1 MKRLIAVLLVMG
13 VIMTAFAATGT
24 VGNKEIS
31 SISRLAAD
39 TEVVVKLDQNIGVI
53 WFSTSSNNNVSRY
66 NLTLPTEENLSQS
79 ISGNDD
85 WVASGSELFLNW
97 NIISKDSVKVSLQIS
112 SPMVGDSASNTD
124 KLGWT
129 VSWYPT
135 TTLEPLEGDA
145 TSISIAST
153 ASTASTDS
161 DAVKGIAY
169 TKNGTIYGNASQ
181 KQLWIYTE
189 NTFGKNA
196 DTYRAVL
203 KATVET
209 I

>member
-1 MKRLIAVLLVMG
+1 MKRLIAVLLVLG
-13 VIMTAFAATGT
+13 VIMTAFAETATGT
-24 VGNKEIS
+24 AGSKEIS
-31 SISRLAAD
+31 RRSQKAAD

-53 WFSTSSNNNVSRY
+53 WFSTSSDSNVSRY
-66 NLTLPTEENLSQS
+66 NLTLPTKQNLSQS

-85 WVASGSELFLNW
+85 WVATGSDLFLNW
-97 NIISKDSVKVSLQIS
+97 NIISKDNVQVSLQIS
-112 SPMVGDSASNTD
+112 SPMVGDTSSNND

-135 TTLEPLEGDA
+135 STTNPTEGSA
-145 TSISIAST
+145 ASISGTPTQERDVS
-153 ASTASTDS
+153 
-161 DAVKGIAY
+161 AVAY
-169 TKNGTIYGNASQ
+169 TKNGTAYGNASQ

-196 DTYRAVL
+196 DTYCAVL

>member
-13 VIMTAFAATGT
+13 VIMTAFAETATGT
-24 VGNKEIS
+24 AGSKEIS
-31 SISRLAAD
+31 SSSQKAAAD

-66 NLTLPTEENLSQS
+66 NLTLPTEDNLSQS

-85 WVASGSELFLNW
+85 WVASGSDLFLNW
-97 NIISKDSVKVSLQIS
+97 NIISKDNVQVSLQIS
-112 SPMVGDSASNTD
+112 SPMVGDNSSNTD

-145 TSISIAST
+145 TSISR
-153 ASTASTDS
+153 ASTDS
-161 DAVKGIAY
+161 GAASGIAY
-169 TKNGTIYGNASQ
+169 TKNGTMYGNASQ

-189 NTFGKNA
+189 NTFGKKA

-203 KATVET
+203 KATVMT

>member
-13 VIMTAFAATGT
+13 AIMTAFAATGT

-31 SISRLAAD
+31 SIPRLAAD

-66 NLTLPTEENLSQS
+66 NHTLPTVDNLSQS
-79 ISGNDD
+79 ISGNGD
-85 WVASGSELFLNW
+85 WVASGSDLFLNW
-97 NIISKDSVKVSLQIS
+97 NIISKDDVQVSLQIS
-112 SPMVGDSASNTD
+112 PMVGDNSSNN

-135 TTLEPLEGDA
+135 TTLEPSEGDA
-145 TSISIAST
+145 TSISR
-153 ASTASTDS
+153 ASTDS
-161 DAVKGIAY
+161 GAVSGIAY
-169 TKNGTIYGNASQ
+169 TKNGTAYGNASQ

>member
-31 SISRLAAD
+31 SIPRLAAD

-112 SPMVGDSASNTD
+112 SPMVGDSSSNTD

-135 TTLEPLEGDA
+135 TTQDPSEGDA
-145 TSISIAST
+145 KSISRAST
-153 ASTASTDS
+153 ESG
-161 DAVKGIAY
+161 AVSEIAY
-169 TKNGTIYGNASQ
+169 TKNGTKYGNASQ

>member
-13 VIMTAFAATGT
+13 VIMTAFAETATGT
-24 VGNKEIS
+24 AGSKEIS
-31 SISRLAAD
+31 AAD

-53 WFSTSSNNNVSRY
+53 WFSTSSDSNVSRY
-66 NLTLPTEENLSQS
+66 NLTLPTKQKLSQS

-85 WVASGSELFLNW
+85 WVATGSDLFLNW

-112 SPMVGDSASNTD
+112 SPMVGDSSSNHD

-135 TTLEPLEGDA
+135 STQNPLEVDA
-145 TSISIAST
+145 TSISI
-153 ASTASTDS
+153 ASTDS

-181 KQLWIYTE
+181 KRLWIYTE

>member
-13 VIMTAFAATGT
+13 VIMTAFAETATGT
-24 VGNKEIS
+24 AGSKEIS
-31 SISRLAAD
+31 AAD

-53 WFSTSSNNNVSRY
+53 WFSTSSDSNVSRY
-66 NLTLPTEENLSQS
+66 NLTLPTKQNLSQS
-79 ISGNDD
+79 ISRNDD
-85 WVASGSELFLNW
+85 WVATGSDLFLNW

-112 SPMVGDSASNTD
+112 SPMVGDSSSNHD

-135 TTLEPLEGDA
+135 STQNPLEVDA
-145 TSISIAST
+145 TSISI

-181 KQLWIYTE
+181 KQLRIYTE

>member
-1 MKRLIAVLLVMG
+1 MKRLIAFLLVMG
-13 VIMTAFAATGT
+13 VIMTAFAASGT
-24 VGNKEIS
+24 SGNNVITS
-31 SISRLAAD
+31 TSRKAAD

-66 NLTLPTEENLSQS
+66 NLTLPTEDNLSQS

-85 WVASGSELFLNW
+85 WVASGSDLFLNW
-97 NIISKDSVKVSLQIS
+97 NIISKDNVQVSLQIS
-112 SPMVGDSASNTD
+112 SPMVGDNSSNTD

-145 TSISIAST
+145 TSISR
-153 ASTASTDS
+153 ASTDS
-161 DAVKGIAY
+161 GAASGIAY
-169 TKNGTIYGNASQ
+169 TKNGTMYGNASQ

-189 NTFGKNA
+189 NTFGKKA

-203 KATVET
+203 KATVMT